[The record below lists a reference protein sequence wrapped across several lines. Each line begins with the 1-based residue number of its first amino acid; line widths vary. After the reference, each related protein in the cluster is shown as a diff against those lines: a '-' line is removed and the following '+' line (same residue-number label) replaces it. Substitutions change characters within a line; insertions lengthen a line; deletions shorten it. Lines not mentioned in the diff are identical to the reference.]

1 MDNLNLL
8 ESVTT
13 IATVDMTDASAVAK
27 LEAKAKWKGC
37 VISKTDHTLFL
48 IQHLSNQA
56 PILRTNAAD
65 YIQQDP
71 TIVG

>member
-1 MDNLNLL
+1 M
-8 ESVTT
+8 
-13 IATVDMTDASAVAK
+13 ATVDMTDASAVAK

-56 PILRTNAAD
+56 TILRTNAAE
-65 YIQQDP
+65 YTSKIQPKLAEISAAVVVD
-71 TIVG
+71 VGG